1 MVLSNLVCR
10 FRFENFFNMRLTL
23 HSYLIGLWLT
33 MGSLSAFGQ
42 STITGTV
49 KDKETGE
56 TMVGVSVVIKGKV
69 QGTTTGINGG
79 FKLQTNLP
87 LPLTLVVTLVGYK
100 TQEVEVSDASNPL
113 EIALEEHSVLYDEV
127 VISASRIEENIM
139 TSPVSIEKMD
149 IIAVKEAP
157 SDNYYKGLAALKGVD
172 VSTSSIGFQIVNT
185 RGFNST
191 GNTRFVQMTDG
202 MDTQAPGLNFP
213 IGNLNGPS
221 EIDVESVELIPG
233 ASSALYGPNAFNGI
247 LLVTSKNPFQY
258 KGLSAFA
265 KVGANHLSGN
275 SLEPSGAQPL
285 YEGSIRYANT
295 LFNDKLGYKIH
306 ASYFAANDWHGTDLS
321 DQNVASQGALPFN
334 PGANQLHILG
344 DEVGTN
350 LALLGFSSA
359 ARAAITGQGLGAYLP
374 LLPNTPV
381 SRTGYLEKDLVDYN
395 AKNLKI
401 NAALHYRITSGIE
414 AIYNFNMGSG
424 TSVYTGANRYSLQN
438 FSIMQ
443 HKVELKGDNFFIRGY
458 TTQERSGDSYDAN
471 FLGIGINREWRS
483 DGEWFVRYATAYLG
497 ALAQQGVDIN
507 TFNLLPERRNA
518 FMTTAHQAART
529 VADDGRFLPGSSDFN
544 AARDKVKSSEVPRG
558 AKFNDATNLY
568 HGEAQYNFKNEIK
581 FMDVVAG
588 ASYRFYQLNSNGT
601 IFPDTAGNPITIYE
615 YGGFLQASKKVMQEK
630 LKLTA
635 SLRYDKN
642 ENFEGQ
648 WNPRFSAVYT
658 LKEKHNFRA
667 SFQTGFRMP
676 TTQAQHISLGVGA
689 FRLLGGLPY
698 YAQNVPV
705 YREGQLIRTTNIT
718 ENTFTINSVNAYTA
732 AVIAAGSTAAVVDP
746 RNIALLQPFTN
757 FRPVRPERVE
767 SYEVGYKSLLFNNK
781 LMIDL
786 AYYRSNFYDFIT
798 QVRVRQAA
806 GFVPT
811 GRNID
816 PTDPRLANAQTL
828 LSGSEENTFQIYT
841 NATEV
846 FRAQG
851 FAAGAAYSFRKG
863 YTLSGNYNWNELVT
877 GSNTPG
883 FLTEFNTPA
892 HKFNI
897 TFANRKVIKNLGF
910 SVNYRWQDKLY
921 WESSFAIG
929 EVPAFHNIDAQVSY
943 KVPSIKSV
951 LRLGASNL
959 TNNRYFQ
966 NLGGPTL
973 GAIYYVSITF
983 DEFLK

>member
-1 MVLSNLVCR
+1 MKLIVHSFLVSVLL
-10 FRFENFFNMRLTL
+10 MMT
-23 HSYLIGLWLT
+23 
-33 MGSLSAFGQ
+33 SLSVYSQ
-42 STITGTV
+42 STLSGTV
-49 KDKETGE
+49 KDKESGE
-56 TMVGVSVVIKGKV
+56 TLVGVSLIIKGKV
-69 QGTTTGINGG
+69 QGTTSDINGN
-79 FKLQTNLP
+79 FKIQTNLA
-87 LPLTLVVTLVGYK
+87 LPLKLVVTLVGYK
-100 TQEVEVSDASNPL
+100 SVEVDVTDASAA
-113 EIALEEHSVLYDEV
+113 IDIQLEESSILHDEV
-127 VISASRIEENIM
+127 VISASRIEESIM
-139 TSPVSIEKMD
+139 SSPVSIEKMD

-172 VSTSSIGFQIVNT
+172 VSTSSIGFQIINT

-265 KVGANHLSGN
+265 KLGANHINGN
-275 SLEPSGAQPL
+275 SLEPGSPQPL

-295 LFNDKLGYKIH
+295 LFNEKLGFKIH
-306 ASYFAANDWHGTDLS
+306 ASYFGANDWHGTDLS
-321 DQNVASQGALPFN
+321 DQNIASQGALPFN

-344 DEVGTN
+344 DEVSTN
-350 LALLGFSSA
+350 LALLGFSSG
-359 ARAAITGQGLGAYLP
+359 ARSIIAGQGLGAFLP

-395 AKNLKI
+395 AKNLKL
-401 NAALHYRITSGIE
+401 NGALHYRLSSSIE
-414 AIYNFNMGSG
+414 AIYNFNMGAG

-438 FSIMQ
+438 FNIMQ
-443 HKVELKGDNFFIRGY
+443 HKLELKGDNFFIRGY

-471 FLGIGINREWRS
+471 FLGIGINRQWRS
-483 DGEWFVRYATAYLG
+483 DSEWFVTYATAYLG
-497 ALAQQGVDIN
+497 SLAQQGVDIN

-518 FMTTAHQAART
+518 FMTTAHQTARSAA
-529 VADDGRFLPGSSDFN
+529 DQGRYLPGSAEFN
-544 AARDKVKSSEVPRG
+544 KARDLVKSSEVPKG

-568 HGEAQYNFKNEIK
+568 HGEFQYNFKNEIK
-581 FMDVVAG
+581 FMDVIAG
-588 ASYRFYQLNSNGT
+588 ASYRFYELNSNGT
-601 IFPDTAGNPITIYE
+601 IFPDSAGNRITIYE
-615 YGGFLQASKKVMQEK
+615 YGGFVQASKKLMNEK

-642 ENFEGQ
+642 ENFDGQ

-689 FRLLGGLPY
+689 FRLLGGLPF

-705 YREGQLIRTTNIT
+705 YNSNGQLVRTTNIT

-732 AVIAAGSTAAVVDP
+732 AVIASGSSLGVVDP
-746 RNIALLQPFTN
+746 KNIALLQPYTE
-757 FRPVRPERVE
+757 FRPVKPERVE
-767 SYEVGYKSLLFNNK
+767 SYEIGYKSLLFNNK
-781 LMIDL
+781 LMVDF
-786 AYYRSNFYDFIT
+786 AYYRSDFYDFIT
-798 QVRVRQAA
+798 QIRVRQAA

-811 GRNID
+811 GSNID

-851 FAAGAAYSFRKG
+851 FAAGAAYSFPKG
-863 YTLSGNYNWNELVT
+863 YTLSGNYNWNELFK
-877 GSNTPG
+877 GSNTTG
-883 FLTEFNTPA
+883 FMTEFNTPA
-892 HKFNI
+892 HKFNLSLS
-897 TFANRKVIKNLGF
+897 NRKVIKNLGF
-910 SVNYRWQDKLY
+910 SVNYRWQDRLL

-929 EVPAFHNIDAQVSY
+929 KIPAFHNFDAQLSY
-943 KVPSIKSV
+943 KVSSIKSV
-951 LRLGASNL
+951 VRLGASNL

-983 DEFLK
+983 DELLK